1 MQIEGDLL
9 GIIQIVGIVL
19 LIGQIGVYT
28 GIFRALIT
36 YKPPANHPESDFSAG
51 TSVVIA
57 ACNDAEN
64 LDANLPYIL
73 QQEHERFE
81 VIVVNDH
88 STDGTIE
95 VVRRLQKTYP
105 HLHLI
110 NMGAEVWQKPGKKLA
125 LLLGIK
131 KARYEVILLTDA
143 DCYPASQQ
151 WIATMQAPFNNSETS
166 LVISVSPYQKG
177 SGFLNTVV
185 RYETFVTAFQYMGL
199 GIAGMPY
206 MGVGRNLAYRKS
218 LFLANNGF
226 GEHHYLAAGD
236 DDLLVNK
243 LASSNN
249 TAFVLDPD
257 GFTWSVPPDSWRNW
271 FKQKKRHLSVGKH
284 YQFFHKVV
292 LGALWL
298 LQASF
303 YLVVLAA
310 LVINPYET
318 LTWAL
323 LLAKVIVFYSVSLPV
338 LKHFRLMPLALK
350 AFGLD
355 ILYQLIYIPLMGV
368 VLKLQKKTDA
378 WG

>member
-1 MQIEGDLL
+1 MLIEGDLL
-9 GIIQIVGIVL
+9 GIIQVVGIVL

-28 GIFRALIT
+28 GIFRFLIT
-36 YKPPANHPESDFSAG
+36 YKRPTNHAESDFSGG

-57 ACNDAEN
+57 AHNDAEN

-73 QQEHERFE
+73 QQEHDRYE

-88 STDGTIE
+88 SADGTIE

-110 NMGAEVWQKPGKKLA
+110 NMGAHVWQKPGKKLA

-131 KARYEVILLTDA
+131 KAQYEAILLTDA
-143 DCYPASQQ
+143 DCYPASKQ
-151 WIATMQAPFNNSETS
+151 WIATMESPFTNPETS
-166 LVISVSPYQKG
+166 LVISISPYQKG
-177 SGFLNTVV
+177 SGFLSTVV

-199 GIAGMPY
+199 GMAGMPY

-226 GEHHYLAAGD
+226 GKYHYLAAGD
-236 DDLLVNK
+236 DDLLVNS
-243 LASSNN
+243 LANSKN
-249 TAFVLDPD
+249 TDFVLDPN
-257 GFTWSVPPDSWRNW
+257 GFTWSVPPHSWRHW
-271 FKQKKRHLSVGKH
+271 FNQKKRHLSVGKH
-284 YQFFHKVV
+284 YQFQHKVS

-298 LQASF
+298 LQFSF
-303 YLVVLAA
+303 YLVVIPA

-318 LTWAL
+318 LTWGI
-323 LLAKVIVFYSVSLPV
+323 LLAKVILFYSVSLPV
-338 LKHFRLMPLALK
+338 LERFQLMPLALR

-368 VLKLQKKTDA
+368 MLKLQRKTRA